1 MKTLTGNYS
10 GTKPFSAFG
19 VLHGLPNQREKLAG
33 AFLSKYP
40 KLEAE
45 LRALET
51 DENRG
56 VVALLLDTL
65 LDLDLIR
72 EPVKRPQSSVP
83 SSDTE
88 AGGDRDLGGEWDIL
102 LSARTVPEELPNNER
117 DSEQHA

>member
-1 MKTLTGNYS
+1 M
-10 GTKPFSAFG
+10 FG
-19 VLHGLPNQREKLAG
+19 ILHGLENQREALARVCR
-33 AFLSKYP
+33 SEYP

-51 DENRG
+51 DDNRG

-72 EPVKRPQSSVP
+72 EPIKRPQSSVP

-88 AGGDRDLGGEWDIL
+88 AGRDCDLGGEWDIL
-102 LSARTVPEELPNNER
+102 LSERTVPEELPNNER
-117 DSEQHA
+117 DSEQDA